1 MTIHGL
7 KRVAISYLHDVT
19 MAAVSFL
26 LALYLR
32 LGGELFVWPRDV
44 VLNGLAIFTVVAA
57 AVFLWMRLHRI
68 IWRYASIGDLGR
80 IVQAAVLTVVLF
92 VACQFV
98 YNRLADFPRSFLLIE
113 IIVLTALL
121 AGPRFLYRLL
131 KDGELT
137 TLLERNAHTRVPVLL
152 VGAGD
157 GADLFIR
164 EMSRGRDALYR
175 VVGIIDD
182 RGGRVGR
189 NIRGV
194 PVLGDL
200 SSLAS
205 ATEQL
210 RKQRRAPRRI
220 VITRS
225 QIDGAVVREICA
237 TADTLGLSVA
247 RMPRLTAFD
256 RAEVGMA
263 ALAPRPIDVED
274 VLGRGQAVLDIAPV
288 RALITG
294 HKILI
299 TGAGGTIGGELARQ
313 VASLVP
319 AEIALLDAS
328 EYLLYQIDLE
338 IGEGHPDLPRR
349 AILGDVKDRARV
361 EQVLR
366 DFSPDIVLHAAALKH
381 VPLVEAN
388 PLDGILTNVIGTRNV
403 AEASARSGVGAMV
416 LISTDKAVDPSN
428 VMGATKRLAEAY
440 CQALDIDGHANGA
453 TRFIAVRFG
462 NVLGS
467 TGSVIPLFQRQ
478 IAQGGPVTV
487 THPEMT
493 RFFMTVREAVSLVL
507 QSAAMGGQLNAGG
520 ICVLD
525 MGEPVRILDLAQQM
539 IRLSGLVPDT
549 DIEIAFTG
557 PRPGEK
563 LHEQLF
569 HADEFLVE
577 TEIPM
582 VRRATPR
589 TVDLAALRRDFNVL
603 EKHAASRDTEATMK
617 SLQRLVPEFK
627 SQAGID
633 DTSAKS
639 QVVSDGS

>member
-1 MTIHGL
+1 MTIQGL
-7 KRVAISYLHDVT
+7 KRVAFSYLHDVA
-19 MAAVSFL
+19 MAAASFL

-32 LGGELFVWPRDV
+32 LGEEILVWPRDV
-44 VLNGLAIFTVVAA
+44 VFKGLAIFTIVAA
-57 AVFLWMRLHRI
+57 AVFLWLRLHRI

-98 YNRLADFPRSFLLIE
+98 YNRLADFPRSFLVIE
-113 IIVLTALL
+113 IIVLTGLL

-131 KDGELT
+131 KDGEMA
-137 TLLERNAHTRVPVLL
+137 TLFERNAHARVPVLL

-164 EMSRGRDALYR
+164 EMSRGRDAPYR

-200 SSLAS
+200 RSLVS
-205 ATEQL
+205 VTETL
-210 RKQRRAPRRI
+210 RERRQAPRRI
-220 VITRS
+220 VITRA
-225 QIDGAVVREICA
+225 QIDGAVVREISA
-237 TADTLGLSVA
+237 IADTLGLSVA
-247 RMPRLTAFD
+247 RMPRVTAFD
-256 RAEVGMA
+256 RAEIGTA
-263 ALAPRPIDVED
+263 DLAPRPIDVED

-288 RALITG
+288 RDLITG
-294 HKILI
+294 RRVLI

-313 VASLVP
+313 VSGFEP
-319 AEIALLDAS
+319 AEIALLDSS

-338 IGEGHPDLPRR
+338 IGERHPDLPRQ
-349 AILGDVKDRARV
+349 AILGDVRDRARV
-361 EQVLR
+361 EQVLG
-366 DFSPDIVLHAAALKH
+366 DFSPEIVLHAAALKH

-388 PLDGILTNVIGTRNV
+388 PLDGILTNAIGTRNV
-403 AEASARSGVGAMV
+403 AEASARADVGTMV

-440 CQALDIDGHANGA
+440 CQALDIEGQAKA
-453 TRFIAVRFG
+453 KTRFIAVRFG

-478 IAQGGPVTV
+478 IANGGPVTV
-487 THPEMT
+487 THREMT
-493 RFFMTVREAVSLVL
+493 RYFMTVREAVSLVL
-507 QSAAMGGQLNAGG
+507 QSAAMGGRLNAGG

-525 MGEPVRILDLAQQM
+525 MGEPVRILDLARQM

-549 DIEIAFTG
+549 DIDIAFTG

-569 HADEFLVE
+569 HADESLVE

-582 VRRATPR
+582 VSRATPR
-589 TVDLAALRRDFNVL
+589 TIELAKLRLAFDEL
-603 EKHAASRDTEATMK
+603 EKYATSRATDETMR

-627 SQAGID
+627 PPAIVD
-633 DTSAKS
+633 
-639 QVVSDGS
+639 

>member
-1 MTIHGL
+1 MTGHGL
-7 KRVAISYLHDVT
+7 KRVAFSYLHDVA

-32 LGGELFVWPRDV
+32 LGNEVLIWPQDV
-44 VLNGLAIFTVVAA
+44 VLNGLAIFTIVAA
-57 AVFLWMRLHRI
+57 AVFPWMRLHRT

-80 IVQAAVLTVVLF
+80 IVQAVVLTVVIF
-92 VACQFV
+92 VACQFI
-98 YNRLADFPRSFLLIE
+98 YNRLADFPRSFLVIE
-113 IIVLTALL
+113 IIVLTGLL
-121 AGPRFLYRLL
+121 AGPRFLYRYF
-131 KDGELT
+131 KDGELS
-137 TLLERNAHTRVPVLL
+137 TLLERNAHARVPVLL

-164 EMSRGRDALYR
+164 EMSRGRDAPYR
-175 VVGIIDD
+175 VVGIVDD

-200 SSLAS
+200 EALETVAQNLGKDHH
-205 ATEQL
+205 AP
-210 RKQRRAPRRI
+210 QRI
-220 VITRS
+220 IITRRE
-225 QIDGAVVREICA
+225 IDGAVVARISA
-237 TADTLGLSVA
+237 VADALGLSVA

-256 RAEVGMA
+256 KAEIGA
-263 ALAPRPIDVED
+263 QDLAPRPIDVED
-274 VLGRGQAVLDIAPV
+274 VLGRSQAVLDIAPV

-294 HKILI
+294 RKVLI

-313 VASLVP
+313 VARLDP

-338 IGEGHPDLPRR
+338 IGESHPNLPRQ
-349 AILGDVKDRARV
+349 ALLGDVRDRARID
-361 EQVLR
+361 QVMAALC
-366 DFSPDIVLHAAALKH
+366 PDLVVHAAALKH
-381 VPLVEAN
+381 VPLVEGN
-388 PLDGILTNVIGTRNV
+388 PIDGILTNAIGTRNV
-403 AEASARSGVGAMV
+403 AEASARVGVGTML

-440 CQALDIDGHANGA
+440 CQALDIDGYANRS
-453 TRFIAVRFG
+453 TRFVAVRFG

-478 IAQGGPVTV
+478 IARGGPVTV

-493 RFFMTVREAVSLVL
+493 RYFMTVREAVSLVL
-507 QSAAMGGQLNAGG
+507 QSAAMSGKLNAGG

-525 MGEPVRILDLAQQM
+525 MGEPVRILDLARQM
-539 IRLSGLVPDT
+539 IRLSDLTPDT
-549 DIEIAFTG
+549 DIKIEFTG

-569 HADEFLVE
+569 HADESLVE
-577 TEIPM
+577 TEIQA
-582 VRRATPR
+582 VSRASPR
-589 TVDLAALRRDFNVL
+589 TIELAALRVAFTEMEN
-603 EKHAASRDTEATMK
+603 HARRRDTEATMRA
-617 SLQRLVPEFK
+617 LQALVPEFK
-627 SQAGID
+627 PPTD
-633 DTSAKS
+633 SA
-639 QVVSDGS
+639 

>member
-1 MTIHGL
+1 VTIHGL
-7 KRVAISYLHDVT
+7 KRVAFSYLHDVA
-19 MAAVSFL
+19 MAAASFL

-32 LGGELFVWPRDV
+32 LGSEIFAWPRDV
-44 VLNGLAIFTVVAA
+44 VLHGLAIFTIVAA

-68 IWRYASIGDLGR
+68 IWRYASIGDLRR
-80 IVQAAVLTVVLF
+80 ILQAAVLTVVLF

-98 YNRLADFPRSFLLIE
+98 YNRLADFPRSFLIIE
-113 IIVLTALL
+113 IIVLAGFL

-131 KDGELT
+131 KDGELA
-137 TLLERNAHTRVPVLL
+137 TLLERNAHARVPVLL

-164 EMSRGRDALYR
+164 EMTRGRDAPYR

-182 RGGRVGR
+182 RGSRVGR

-200 SSLAS
+200 ASLES
-205 ATEQL
+205 ATDRL
-210 RKQRRAPRRI
+210 RKQRLAPQRI
-220 VITRS
+220 VITRA
-225 QIDGAVVREICA
+225 QIDGAVVREISA
-237 TADTLGLSVA
+237 IADTLGLPVA

-256 RAEVGMA
+256 RAEVGGA

-274 VLGRGQAVLDIAPV
+274 VLGRTQAVLDIAPV
-288 RALITG
+288 RELIAAR
-294 HKILI
+294 KILI

-313 VASLVP
+313 VASFGP
-319 AEIALLDAS
+319 AEIALVDSS
-328 EYLLYQIDLE
+328 EYMLYQIDLE
-338 IGEGHPDLPRR
+338 ISEKHPNLHRH
-349 AILGDVKDRARV
+349 AVLGDIRDKVRV
-361 EQVLR
+361 TQLLE
-366 DFSPDIVLHAAALKH
+366 DFAPDIVLHAAALKH

-388 PLDGILTNVIGTRNV
+388 PLDGILTNAIGTRNV
-403 AEASARSGVGAMV
+403 AEASARAGVGTMV

-440 CQALDIDGHANGA
+440 CQAMDINGHANGT
-453 TRFIAVRFG
+453 TRFVAVRFG

-478 IAQGGPVTV
+478 IANGGPVTV

-493 RFFMTVREAVSLVL
+493 RYFMTVREAVSLVL
-507 QSAAMGGQLNAGG
+507 QSATLGERTNAGG

-525 MGEPVRILDLAQQM
+525 MGEPIRILDLARQM
-539 IRLSGLVPDT
+539 IRLSGFVPDA
-549 DIEIAFTG
+549 DIKIAFTG

-569 HADEFLVE
+569 HDDESLVE
-577 TEIPM
+577 TEISM
-582 VRRATPR
+582 VSRATPR
-589 TVDLAALRRDFNVL
+589 TDDLSVLRRAFDEL
-603 EKHAASRDTEATMK
+603 ESHAASRDTGATMR
-617 SLQRLVPEFK
+617 SLRNLVPEFK
-627 SQAGID
+627 PPVDID
-633 DTSAKS
+633 GKPSNQQTGS
-639 QVVSDGS
+639 SDS

>member
-1 MTIHGL
+1 VTIHGL
-7 KRVAISYLHDVT
+7 KRVAFSYLHDVT

-44 VLNGLAIFTVVAA
+44 VLNGLVIFTVVAA
-57 AVFLWMRLHRI
+57 TVFLWMRLHRI
-68 IWRYASIGDLGR
+68 IWRYASVGDLGR

-98 YNRLADFPRSFLLIE
+98 YNRLADFPRSFLVIE

-131 KDGELT
+131 NDGELA
-137 TLLERNAHTRVPVLL
+137 TLLERNARARVPVLL

-164 EMSRGRDALYR
+164 EMSRGRDAPYR

-200 SSLAS
+200 GALTS
-205 ATEQL
+205 ATELL
-210 RKQRRAPRRI
+210 RRQQRAPRRI
-220 VITRS
+220 VITRA

-274 VLGRGQAVLDIAPV
+274 VLGRSQALLDIAPV
-288 RALITG
+288 RELITG
-294 HKILI
+294 QKVLI

-313 VASLVP
+313 VAGLEP
-319 AEIALLDAS
+319 AELSLLDAS

-338 IGEGHPDLPRR
+338 IGESHPDLSRR
-349 AILGDVKDRARV
+349 AILGDVRDRARV
-361 EQVLR
+361 EQVLE

-388 PLDGILTNVIGTRNV
+388 PIDGILTNAIGTRNV

-440 CQALDIDGHANGA
+440 CQALDIDGHDSGA

-478 IAQGGPVTV
+478 IAHGGPVTV
-487 THPEMT
+487 TDPKMT

-507 QSAAMGGQLNAGG
+507 QSAAMGGHINAGG

-539 IRLSGLVPDT
+539 IRLSGLAPET
-549 DIEIAFTG
+549 DIEIVFTG
-557 PRPGEK
+557 ARPGEK

-582 VRRATPR
+582 VRRASPR
-589 TVDLAALRRDFNVL
+589 TVDLAVLRRGLDDL
-603 EKHAASRDTEATMK
+603 ETHATGRDTDATMR
-617 SLQRLVPEFK
+617 SLKQLVPEFK
-627 SQAGID
+627 APGSVDPA
-633 DTSAKS
+633 SPKS
-639 QVVSDGS
+639 S